1 LGFALFRCRVPQV
14 IFIHNPNVRD
24 LRSRRPLCR
33 ARHTGQRPSGDLA
46 QAAGTQDPDGFAD
59 SYTVPFDGALVLRH
73 VHVCDNAAR
82 SVRPLIEQLIEISL
96 S

>member
-1 LGFALFRCRVPQV
+1 VL
-14 IFIHNPNVRD
+14 
-24 LRSRRPLCR
+24 
-33 ARHTGQRPSGDLA
+33 
-46 QAAGTQDPDGFAD
+46 
-59 SYTVPFDGALVLRH
+59 FDGALVLRH